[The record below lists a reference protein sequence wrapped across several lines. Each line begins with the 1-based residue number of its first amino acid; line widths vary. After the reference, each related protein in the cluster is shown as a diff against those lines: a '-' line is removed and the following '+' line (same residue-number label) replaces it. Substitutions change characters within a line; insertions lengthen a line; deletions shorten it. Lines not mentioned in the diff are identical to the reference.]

1 MQIILRQHWTE
12 RKRVSSR
19 CAKRQRITRTGGALT
34 VCIHTESLLGNGNCN
49 LSLELV
55 SSPTLYPMLYC
66 VISHILHHP
75 LITLPMC
82 MSSLS
87 QLISCWM
94 NTVMFVSLTSA
105 WPATFP
111 RRSPTPACKFI

>member
-1 MQIILRQHWTE
+1 MQIILRQRWTE

-55 SSPTLYPMLYC
+55 SSPTLYPMLYR

-75 LITLPMC
+75 LHH
-82 MSSLS
+82 SAYVYVLS
-87 QLISCWM
+87 QPANILLDEHGHVRISD
-94 NTVMFVSLTSA
+94 LGL
-105 WPATFP
+105 
-111 RRSPTPACKFI
+111 ACDFSKKKPHASV